1 MNIGLIRMKYTPYGG
16 AEVFLSRFID
26 ELLKRGHTCHV
37 FAREWGDGK
46 SGVRSQE
53 SGVKNQTPKL
63 IFHKIKTF
71 GPSFLRLLSFAINT
85 YFAVRKANLDI
96 ILGFDRTFYQDI
108 YRAGDGCHREWLIQR
123 NKSGVGRGVRSQES
137 GEQ

>member
-1 MNIGLIRMKYTPYGG
+1 MDIGIIRMRYNPYGG

-37 FAREWGDGK
+37 FAREWDDGK

-63 IFHKIKTF
+63 IFHKVKTF
-71 GPSFLRLLSFAINT
+71 GPSFLRILTFAINS
-85 YFAVRKANLDI
+85 YFAVRKANLDVVI
-96 ILGFDRTFYQDI
+96 SFDRTLYQDI
-108 YRAGDGCHREWLIQR
+108 
-123 NKSGVGRGVRSQES
+123 
-137 GEQ
+137 